1 MVKRSPPLTRRG
13 WGWSSCCI
21 IFMNNFWS
29 KLNKPILALAPME
42 GVTDQAF
49 RTICRNQG
57 ADLAYT
63 EFVSSDALA
72 HNSKKALG
80 KLAFKDTERPIVCQ
94 IFGKDPQAFAQAA
107 ETVEKL
113 GFDGIDLN
121 FGCPARKVVSHGSGV
136 ALLRDPKFAS
146 QLIEA
151 ALERIHIP
159 LSIKVRASIRRERK
173 SIDPNNND
181 CATALDLVEA
191 IEGLPV
197 AALMVHGR
205 SFEGGF
211 QGPVDLEMIK
221 QVKQRFNG
229 PVLANGGVLTPEDAQ
244 RMLEATSA
252 DGVGIAR
259 GALGKPWLFNQIK
272 EYLKTGRYAE
282 PTWDQKRAVI
292 LEHAR
297 LALEHKGGH
306 GLIELRKHLA
316 WYVRGRPNA
325 AEFRRRLVTI
335 KAIEEIE
342 RILDEFGAAE

>member
-1 MVKRSPPLTRRG
+1 MLSNTV
-13 WGWSSCCI
+13 
-21 IFMNNFWS
+21 MNNFWS

-49 RTICRNQG
+49 RTICRQNG

-72 HNSKKALG
+72 HHSKKALAR
-80 KLAFKDTERPIVCQ
+80 LAFRDNERPIIAQ
-94 IFGKDPQAFAQAA
+94 IFGKDPAAFAQAA
-107 ETVEKL
+107 EVIERA
-113 GFDGIDLN
+113 GFDGLDLN
-121 FGCPARKVVSHGSGV
+121 FGCPARKVVGHGSGV
-136 ALLRDPKFAS
+136 ALLRDPKFAR

-159 LSIKVRASIRRERK
+159 LSIKVRSSIRKERK
-173 SIDPNNND
+173 SIDPDNND

-197 AALMVHGR
+197 AAIMVHGR

-211 QGPVDLEMIK
+211 QGPVDLGMIK
-221 QVKQRFNG
+221 EVKKRFKG
-229 PVLANGGVLTPEDAQ
+229 PVLANGGVMTPEDAK
-244 RMLEATSA
+244 RMLEATGA
-252 DGVGIAR
+252 DGVGMAR
-259 GALGKPWLFNQIK
+259 GAQGRPWLFDQIK
-272 EYLKTGRYAE
+272 QYLKTGYYTE
-282 PTWDQKRAVI
+282 PNWDQKRAVI

-316 WYVRGRPNA
+316 WYVRGRSNA
-325 AEFRRRLVTI
+325 SELRRRLVTI
-335 KAIEEIE
+335 SSIEEIE
-342 RILDEFGAAE
+342 KVLDDFSTSE

>member
-1 MVKRSPPLTRRG
+1 MPALVYNTNPTMP
-13 WGWSSCCI
+13 
-21 IFMNNFWS
+21 NFWS
-29 KLNKPILALAPME
+29 NLNKPILALAPME

-63 EFVSSDALA
+63 EFVSSDAIA
-72 HNSKKALG
+72 HHSKKALS
-80 KLAFKDTERPIVCQ
+80 KLAFKDSERPIICQ
-94 IFGKDPQAFAQAA
+94 IFGKDPAAFAQAA
-107 ETVEKL
+107 ETVESM

-136 ALLRDPKFAS
+136 ALLRDPKFAR

-151 ALERIHIP
+151 ALGRIHIP
-159 LSIKVRASIRRERK
+159 LSVKVRASIRRERK
-173 SIDPNNND
+173 SIDPDNND

-191 IEGLPV
+191 IAGLPV
-197 AALMVHGR
+197 AAIMVHGR
-205 SFEGGF
+205 SFESGF

-221 QVKQRFNG
+221 QVKKSFNG

-244 RMLEATSA
+244 RMLETTGA

-259 GALGKPWLFNQIK
+259 GALGQPWLFEQTK
-272 EYLKTGRYAE
+272 EYLKTGQYAE
-282 PTWDQKRAVI
+282 PTWEQERAVI

-306 GLIELRKHLA
+306 GLIELRNHLS
-316 WYVRGRPNA
+316 WYVRGRRNA

-335 KAIEEIE
+335 TSIKEIKE
-342 RILDEFGAAE
+342 ILDEFAGADRIL